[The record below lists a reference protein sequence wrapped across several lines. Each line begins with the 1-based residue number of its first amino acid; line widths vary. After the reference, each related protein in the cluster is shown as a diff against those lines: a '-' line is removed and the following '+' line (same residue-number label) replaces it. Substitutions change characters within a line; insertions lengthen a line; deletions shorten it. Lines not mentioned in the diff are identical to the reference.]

1 MEKNKPI
8 TIKQADY
15 NKICSLTGRIYNT
28 LIVLDYYCESEQIV
42 ISPIIN
48 NIKQDADTLNA
59 YFMDLPEPE
68 VLG

>member
-1 MEKNKPI
+1 MEDNE
-8 TIKQADY
+8 IKINTADY
-15 NKICSLTGRIYNT
+15 SKICKLANRIYNT
-28 LIVLDYYCESEQIV
+28 LIVLDCYCKSEQIV

-59 YFMDLPEPE
+59 YFMDSPEPE